1 MILGKR
7 KKDFVHESPNGLKIT
22 LKQSSMNKN
31 ENLKQNKNEDLNV
44 VIEKLKKRSQR
55 KSKKSSLSKSPDK
68 RLESS

>member
-31 ENLKQNKNEDLNV
+31 ENVKQNKNEDL
-44 VIEKLKKRSQR
+44 
-55 KSKKSSLSKSPDK
+55 
-68 RLESS
+68 